1 MEFHISRQVRQ
12 KYRFDE
18 SIFATN
24 GNVIFANFHAGRVF
38 AQNINQVRNAA
49 VHPELAVSAG
59 QINAMGLIDEILHFV
74 ISQFRTQKSSQVH
87 ARALEFLEKK
97 IGKKALNK
105 TLTQF
110 TIQFPPLAVY
120 QGKQTVSGY
129 LKGASDGISHRGAA
143 LEELLM
149 LRLANQNPAFS
160 PYLEFFEDKE
170 LKQFSDYQ
178 IILDEMHAFFN
189 DQPTFGP
196 DNQNL
201 VDMLRSPAIAS
212 PDSLEGQL
220 EYIRDRWG
228 FLLSHY
234 LMKLLGS
241 LDMITEEQKFSGQEP
256 GEIRIPLYDH
266 NEEDMER
273 FSQDSEWMPR
283 LVLMAKNIYVWLS
296 QLSQQFDRSIT
307 RLDQIPDETLD
318 QLAEWGFTGLWLIG
332 LWERS
337 QASAKI
343 KQLCGNPDAI
353 ASAYSLADYR
363 IAADL
368 GGEESYENLRQ
379 RAFQRGI
386 RMTSDM
392 VPNHMGID
400 SQWVVD
406 HPDWFISLDYSPF
419 PSYTFNGPDL
429 SPDKRCSIYLE
440 DRYYNHSDAAVV
452 FKYHDRRN
460 GRNHYI
466 YHGNDGTSMP
476 WNDTAQLNYL
486 RADVREAVIQEII
499 QVARRFP
506 IIRFDAAMTLTK
518 RHFQR
523 LWFPQP
529 GSGASIPSRSDF
541 GMTLPQFNKLMAEEF
556 WHEVV
561 ERVGRE
567 VPDTLLLAEAFWL
580 MEGYFVRTLGM
591 HRVYN
596 SAFMNL
602 LRDEENGKYRQV
614 MKNTLE
620 FDPEILKRFVNF
632 MNNPDERTAVDQFG
646 KGDKYFGICL
656 LLVTMPGLPMFGHG
670 QIEGFTEK
678 YGMEFKRAYWSEQP
692 DQGLIWQH
700 NRIIFPLLKKRYLFS
715 GVENYRLYDYFTY
728 GGRVNENVFAY
739 SNRAGYERTLVVV
752 HNKFGDTHGWLRT
765 SCAFFDKASNGLRQV
780 TLGVGLGIS
789 ENRNTFLVFRDYLS
803 GLEYIRENRMIR
815 DKGLELELGAYKA
828 LVFMDFREVSDD
840 PEHSWR
846 KVCDYLN
853 GSGTQNLEQL
863 RVELPLQQVLRPWH
877 EIANPGYLGW
887 LLQNRHAGYDKKIP
901 EHLLNE
907 ARYKYLQLLQGVVG
921 KNGTTLLIEELSG
934 ALLRRFSA
942 GLSLS
947 TVDKQLTPAER
958 ESVKKAVDFLNKGFS
973 DDRWLALFTWTFLS
987 DLAGDGKK
995 MPRKEVLFDQWRF
1008 ASVVNECLLQMGRS
1022 EWDASHLIT
1031 TVKML
1036 TIIQGWNGVKDLG
1049 NLRGLLKDWIEDPL
1063 VSDFLGVNEH
1073 ENILYFNREGIQ
1085 EFLWWLMSL
1094 AVVDELE
1101 KDTKGKGI
1109 TAKRLLT
1116 IYQVIE
1122 KILNAEKSSGFQVK
1136 KLMDKLG
1143 K

>member
-1 MEFHISRQVRQ
+1 MEFHISRHVRQ
-12 KYRFDE
+12 KYHFDE
-18 SIFATN
+18 SIFSTN

-38 AQNINQVRNAA
+38 AQNVNQVRNAA
-49 VHPELAVSAG
+49 VHPRLAVSAG
-59 QINAMGLIDEILHFV
+59 QINAMGLIDEILHFL
-74 ISQFRTQKSSQVH
+74 IAQFRTQKFSQVH
-87 ARALEFLEKK
+87 ARALEYLEKK
-97 IGKKALNK
+97 IGKKDLNK

-110 TIQFPPLAVY
+110 TFQFPPLAVY
-120 QGKQTVSGY
+120 QGKQTVNGY

-149 LRLANQNPAFS
+149 LWLANHNPAFK
-160 PYLEFFEDKE
+160 PYLEFFDEKE
-170 LKQFSDYQ
+170 LKGYSDYQ
-178 IILDEMHAFFN
+178 KIVGEIQVFFR

-201 VDMLRSPAIAS
+201 IDMLRSPAIAS

-241 LDMITEEQKFSGQEP
+241 LDMITEEQKIDGLGP
-256 GEIRIPLYDH
+256 GEILIPLSDH

-283 LVLMAKNIYVWLS
+283 LVLMAKNTYVWLS
-296 QLSQQFDRSIT
+296 QLSQQFNRSIT

-318 QLAEWGFTGLWLIG
+318 QLAEWGFSGLWLIG

-337 QASAKI
+337 QASATI
-343 KQLCGNPDAI
+343 KQLCGNPQAI

-363 IAADL
+363 IAEDL
-368 GGEESYENLRQ
+368 GGEQSYENLRQ

-400 SQWVVD
+400 SQWIVE
-406 HPDWFISLDYSPF
+406 HPEWFISLDSSPF
-419 PSYTFNGPDL
+419 PAYTFNGPDL
-429 SPDKRCSIYLE
+429 SSDKRCNLYLE
-440 DRYYNHSDAAVV
+440 DHYYNHTDAAVV
-452 FKYHDRRN
+452 FKYHDKRN
-460 GRNHYI
+460 GRDHYI

-486 RADVREAVIQEII
+486 KAEVREAVIQAII

-541 GMTLPQFNKLMAEEF
+541 GMTLTQFNKLMSEEF
-556 WHEVV
+556 WHDVV

-567 VPDTLLLAEAFWL
+567 APDTLLLAEAFWL

-656 LLVTMPGLPMFGHG
+656 LMVTMPGLPMFGHG

-678 YGMEFKRAYWSEQP
+678 YGMEFKRAHWNEQP

-700 NRIIFPLLKKRYLFS
+700 NRTIFPLLKKRYLFS
-715 GVENYRLYDYFTY
+715 GVENYRLYDFFTH

-739 SNRAGYERTLVVV
+739 SNRAGYERSLVVV

-815 DKGLELELGAYKA
+815 EKGLELELGAYQA
-828 LVFMDFREVSDD
+828 FVFMDFREVTDD

-846 KVCDYLN
+846 KVYEHLN

-877 EIANPGYLGW
+877 EIVNPGYLGW
-887 LLQNRHAGYDKKIP
+887 LLQNRHAGHDQQIP

-907 ARYKYLQLLQGVVG
+907 AENKYLHLLEGVMG
-921 KNGTTLLIEELSG
+921 KSGTRLINEELTQTMLS
-934 ALLRRFSA
+934 RFSA
-942 GLSLS
+942 VLSLAAL
-947 TVDKQLTPAER
+947 DKQMTDAEKR
-958 ESVKKAVDFLNKGFS
+958 SVKKAVDYWNKGFS
-973 DDRWLALFTWTFLS
+973 DDRWLALFTWVFLG

-995 MPRKEVLFDQWRF
+995 MPRSEVLFDQWRF

-1022 EWDASHLIT
+1022 EWNAAHLVT

-1036 TIIQGWNGVKDLG
+1036 TAIQDWNYKKEPGSLPEF
-1049 NLRGLLKDWIEDPL
+1049 IEAWVADPL
-1063 VSDFLGVNEH
+1063 VSEFLNINEN
-1073 ENILYFNREGIQ
+1073 ENILYFNQEGIQ
-1085 EFLWWLMSL
+1085 EFLWWLMSM
-1094 AVVDELE
+1094 AVLDELR
-1101 KDTKGKGI
+1101 KKRKLVRI
-1109 TAKRLLT
+1109 SAKRLLA
-1116 IYQVIE
+1116 IYEIIE
-1122 KILNAEKSSGFQVK
+1122 KMLNAEKISEFQVQ
-1136 KLMDKLG
+1136 KLMENLG

>member
-1 MEFHISRQVRQ
+1 MEFHISRHARQ
-12 KYRFDE
+12 KYHFDE
-18 SIFATN
+18 SIFSMN

-38 AQNINQVRNAA
+38 AQKINQVRNAA
-49 VHPELAVSAG
+49 AHPGLAVSAG

-74 ISQFRTQKSSQVH
+74 ISQFRTQKFSQVH
-87 ARALEFLEKK
+87 TKALEYLEKK
-97 IGKKALNK
+97 IGKKILNK
-105 TLTQF
+105 TLTLF
-110 TIQFPPLAVY
+110 TIQFPPLTVF
-120 QGKQTVSGY
+120 QKKQTVNAY

-149 LRLANQNPAFS
+149 LWLASQNPAFKS
-160 PYLEFFEDKE
+160 YHELFDVKE
-170 LKQFSDYQ
+170 LKDFSGYQ
-178 IILDEMHAFFN
+178 KIVDEIQDFFR

-196 DNQNL
+196 DDQNL
-201 VDMLRSPAIAS
+201 IDMLRSPAIAS

-241 LDMITEEQKFSGQEP
+241 LDMITEEQKIDGMSP
-256 GEIRIPLYDH
+256 GGILIPLYDH

-283 LVLMAKNIYVWLS
+283 LVLMAKNTYVWLS
-296 QLSQQFDRSIT
+296 QLSQQYDRPIT

-318 QLAEWGFTGLWLIG
+318 QLAEWGFSGLWLIG

-337 QASAKI
+337 QASAMI
-343 KQLCGNPDAI
+343 KQLCGNPEAI

-363 IAADL
+363 IAEDL
-368 GGEESYENLRQ
+368 GGEQSYENLRQ

-400 SQWVVD
+400 SQWVYE
-406 HPDWFISLDYSPF
+406 HPEWFISMDSSPF

-429 SPDKRCSIYLE
+429 SSEKHCNLYLE
-440 DRYYNHSDAAVV
+440 DHYYDHTDAAVV
-452 FKYHDRRN
+452 FKYHDKRN
-460 GRNHYI
+460 GRDHYI

-486 RADVREAVIQEII
+486 KAEVREAVIQSII

-541 GMTLPQFNKLMAEEF
+541 GMTLTQFNKLMSEEF
-556 WHEVV
+556 WREVV
-561 ERVGRE
+561 DRVGRE
-567 VPDTLLLAEAFWL
+567 APDTLLLAEAFWL

-656 LLVTMPGLPMFGHG
+656 LMVTMPGLPMFGHG

-678 YGMEFKRAYWSEQP
+678 YGMEFKRAYTNEQP

-715 GVENYRLYDYFTY
+715 GVENYRLYDFFTHS
-728 GGRVNENVFAY
+728 GRVNENVFAY

-815 DKGLELELGAYKA
+815 EKGLELEMGAYQA
-828 LVFMDFREVSDD
+828 FVLMNFREVTDD

-846 KVCDYLN
+846 KVCEHLH
-853 GSGTQNLEQL
+853 GSGTHNLEQL

-887 LLQNRHAGYDKKIP
+887 LLQNRYVGYELKIP

-907 ARYKYLQLLQGVVG
+907 AKHKYLQLLQGVMG
-921 KNGTTLLIEELSG
+921 KNGTTQLIEELTG
-934 ALLRRFSA
+934 AMLCRFSA
-942 GLSLS
+942 LLCLSK
-947 TVDKQLTPAER
+947 VDKRLTLAER
-958 ESVKKAVDFLNKGFS
+958 KLVKKAVDFLNKGFN
-973 DDRWLALFTWTFLS
+973 DDRWLALFTWVFLS
-987 DLAGDGKK
+987 DLAGNGKK
-995 MPRKEVLFDQWRF
+995 MPRKDVLFNQWRF
-1008 ASVVNECLLQMGRS
+1008 ASVVNECLLQMGRG
-1022 EWDASHLIT
+1022 EWNATHLIT

-1036 TIIQGWNGVKDLG
+1036 TIIQGWNEVKDLS
-1049 NLRGLLKDWIEDPL
+1049 NLPGLIKDWIEDPL
-1063 VSDFLGVNEH
+1063 VSEFLGINEN
-1073 ENILYFNREGIQ
+1073 ENILWFNQEGIQ

-1094 AVVDELE
+1094 AVLDELE
-1101 KDTKGKGI
+1101 KDTKGNGI
-1109 TAKRLLT
+1109 TAKRLLA

-1122 KILNAEKSSGFQVK
+1122 KIIYAENNSEFQVK
-1136 KLMDKLG
+1136 KLIEKLG